1 MAAPNMNA
9 RYVPDFRVQINDA
22 DIPAA
27 LRGSITGV
35 RYEDGMGAADRVEV
49 SIANADLRWLQ
60 KHIKGLGFN
69 PFPTGVRIGPV
80 GASLTPEG
88 IFDVDNKLTLAL
100 GYAPGPLAPMFMGDV
115 TGVEAAFT
123 SGAIPTMTLVAH
135 DRMHRLTE
143 GTYSRGFGP
152 LPDAVIAM
160 IISAEN
166 FLLPMIDPTVM
177 AGSTALAVANVIFK
191 LSGRKQKGQ
200 SDLEVMQEIAA
211 QWDCDFWVEGDIFYL
226 SRFIPK
232 EYTPRLKLVWGESL
246 IDFAPKI
253 STVGRITASA
263 MKVTMHE
270 IPLSFL
276 VGIFFDFD
284 REAIGLQVVPGE
296 AAAALKM
303 VLGPMD
309 TIIDQPI
316 GSPVDIAN
324 SAMAIVRNLRTKLN
338 NRLTASATAVGDTR
352 IRAGAMITIDGIG
365 PDFSG
370 DYRVASATHTVDAG
384 GYRTSFHVR
393 KELLP

>member
-1 MAAPNMNA
+1 MAAPNVQS
-9 RYVPDFRVQINDA
+9 RYAPDFRVQINDR

-27 LRGSITGV
+27 LRASITGV
-35 RYEDGMGAADRVEV
+35 KYEDGMGAADRVEV

-69 PFPTGVRIGPV
+69 PFPTGIRIGPI

-88 IFDVDNKLTLAL
+88 LFDVDNKLTLAM
-100 GYAPGPLAPMFMGDV
+100 GYAPGPLESLFMGDV

-135 DRMHRLTE
+135 DRMHRLAE
-143 GTYSRGFGP
+143 GKYARGFGP

-160 IISAEN
+160 IISGEN
-166 FLLPMIDPTVM
+166 LLLPAIDPTVI
-177 AGSTALAVANVIFK
+177 AGSTAMAVVNYVFGG
-191 LSGRKQKGQ
+191 SGRKQKGQ
-200 SDLEVMQEIAA
+200 SDLEVMQEIAN
-211 QWDCDFWVEGDIFYL
+211 QWDCDFWVEGDVFYL
-226 SRFIPK
+226 ARFIPK
-232 EYTPRLKLVWGESL
+232 EYTPRLKLTWGESL

-253 STVGRITASA
+253 STVGRITAA
-263 MKVTMHE
+263 AIKITLRE

-276 VGIFFDFD
+276 VGIFYDFD
-284 REAIGLQVVPGE
+284 REAVGLQVVPGE
-296 AAAALKM
+296 AASALKM

-316 GSPVDIAN
+316 ASPVDIAN
-324 SAMAIVRNLRTKLN
+324 SAMAIVRTLRNKLN
-338 NRLTASATAVGDTR
+338 NRLTAHGTAVGDPR
-352 IRAGAMITIDGIG
+352 IRAGAIITIDGLG

-370 DYRVASATHTVDAG
+370 DYRVASATHSIDAG
-384 GYRTSFHVR
+384 GYRTAFQVR

>member
-1 MAAPNMNA
+1 MAAPDVS
-9 RYVPDFRVQINDA
+9 RYAPDFRVQINDR

-49 SIANADLRWLQ
+49 SVANADLRWLQ

-69 PFPTGVRIGPV
+69 PFPTGIRIGPV

-88 IFDVDNKLTLAL
+88 LFDVDNKLTLAL
-100 GYAPGPLAPMFMGDV
+100 GYAPGPLQPMFMGDV
-115 TGVEAAFT
+115 TGVEAGFT
-123 SGAIPTMTLVAH
+123 SGAIPTMTIVAH

-143 GTYSRGFGP
+143 GKYARGFGP

-166 FLLPMIDPTVM
+166 FLLPAIDPVVL
-177 AGSTALAVANVIFK
+177 AGSTALAVANYVFGGT
-191 LSGRKQKGQ
+191 GRKQKGQ

-211 QWDCDFWVEGDIFYL
+211 QWDCDFWVEGDVFYL
-226 SRFIPK
+226 ARFIPK
-232 EYTPRLKLVWGESL
+232 EYTPRLELAWGESL
-246 IDFAPKI
+246 IDFSPKI
-253 STVGRITASA
+253 STVGRITGAA
-263 MKVTMHE
+263 MKITLRE
-270 IPLSFL
+270 IPISFL
-276 VGIFFDFD
+276 VGVFYDFD
-284 REAIGLQVVPGE
+284 REAVGLQVVPGE

-303 VLGPMD
+303 ILGPMD

-316 GSPVDIAN
+316 TSPVDIAN
-324 SAMAIVRNLRTKLN
+324 SAMAIVRELRTKLN
-338 NRLTASATAVGDTR
+338 NRLTASGTAVGDPR
-352 IRAGAMITIDGIG
+352 IRAGAVITIDGLG

-370 DYRVASATHTVDAG
+370 NYRVASATHSVDAG
-384 GYRTSFHVR
+384 GYRTSFQVR